1 MPRRDKG
8 ALFDLPAGRMGRVE
22 RAINT
27 AIAAA
32 RRDGALIDVDTGAL
46 TLARSQAR
54 GVDMAEGARDVWALA
69 RIGGELRETLIRLR
83 LDPVSR
89 GASRDQLAD
98 FLASLTEPTPG
109 AAAGTAA
116 MGDTPNA

>member
-22 RAINT
+22 RAVNT
-27 AIAAA
+27 AITAA
-32 RRDGALIDVDTGAL
+32 RRDGALIDVDTAAL

-54 GVDMAEGARDVWALA
+54 GVDLAEGGRDVWALA

-98 FLASLTEPTPG
+98 FLASLTEPTPPD
-109 AAAGTAA
+109 AGTGA
-116 MGDTPNA
+116 MGDAAHA

>member
-1 MPRRDKG
+1 MAGRRDKG
-8 ALFDLPAGRMGRVE
+8 ALFDLPGGRMGRVE
-22 RAINT
+22 RAVNT
-27 AIAAA
+27 AITAA
-32 RRDGALIDVDTGAL
+32 RRDGALVDVDTAAL

-54 GVDMAEGARDVWALA
+54 GVDLAETARDVWALA

-98 FLASLTEPTPG
+98 FLASLTDPTPP
-109 AAAGTAA
+109 AATGNPPTV
-116 MGDTPNA
+116 GDTA